1 MLFSFLKSNPEQK
14 IKHITKL
21 KEENN
26 KLKEEKIKL
35 FETIE
40 KMNCKISE
48 IGKETKAK
56 DSKKRNL
63 ISENND
69 NVFKF

>member
-1 MLFSFLKSNPEQK
+1 LLFSFLKSNPEQK

>member
-1 MLFSFLKSNPEQK
+1 LKSNPEQK

>member
-1 MLFSFLKSNPEQK
+1 M
-14 IKHITKL
+14 